1 VKENLI
7 SHSNLE
13 EKQMT
18 TMTTETST
26 TPAER
31 DATTVVPTV
40 QAEEV
45 VQPKR
50 PLSAYNYFFRS
61 ERARLV
67 GVDLDLK
74 EVADVHNRKK
84 RRHRKTHGKMGFREM
99 ANKVGERW
107 RGLTDEEK
115 IPFVKMFEDDRAR
128 YKTELKVWNDLQKE
142 KKKETVKKEKEAVK
156 LAKAEEKKRKKLEKK
171 LENEKEKAE
180 KLAATAAAAEE
191 VIEAEVC
198 VEADAMDDIINKAL
212 DILNGEDFATVS
224 ASDDLR
230 HAAEP
235 EEDTNTTADY
245 INRAMDMLNDGSSDL
260 PKQSRKRARDSAGSQ
275 MLKNSMSMDTVMDFD
290 RFLEGFDDE
299 HFVSDDSSA
308 GEEDNNE
315 AAGEVS
321 HRRVRGRTDSRG
333 NKSFEE
339 GFLHGIEPVSVSQ
352 MHTSFNALE
361 NDLNN
366 IGHGREGGWGTYDP
380 SIQMHSQLPRHM
392 MQLPG
397 GNSGVVS
404 DLDNGLGYGAGFE
417 SQYQNLLALN
427 ARGA

>member
-1 VKENLI
+1 
-7 SHSNLE
+7 
-13 EKQMT
+13 M
-18 TMTTETST
+18 TMTTKTS
-26 TPAER
+26 TPAET
-31 DATTVVPTV
+31 DATVPT
-40 QAEEV
+40 EEII
-45 VQPKR
+45 QPKR

-74 EVADVHNRKK
+74 EIADVHNRKK

-99 ANKVGERW
+99 ANRVGERW
-107 RGLTDEEK
+107 RGLSDEEK
-115 IPFVKMFEDDRAR
+115 TPFVKMFEDDRAR

-142 KKKETVKKEKEAVK
+142 KKKATLKKEKEAVK
-156 LAKAEEKKRKKLEKK
+156 LAKAEEKKRIKLEKK
-171 LENEKEKAE
+171 LKDVKEKAE
-180 KLAATAAAAEE
+180 RLAATAAAAE
-191 VIEAEVC
+191 VIEPEVY
-198 VEADAMDDIINKAL
+198 VEPDAMDDIINKAL

-235 EEDTNTTADY
+235 EVDATADY
-245 INRAMDMLNDGSSDL
+245 INRAMDMLNDDIPSDL
-260 PKQSRKRARDSAGSQ
+260 PKQSRKRARDSAGSK
-275 MLKNSMSMDTVMDFD
+275 MLKNSMSIDTVMDFD
-290 RFLEGFDDE
+290 RFLEDFDAE

-308 GEEDNNE
+308 GEEDNE
-315 AAGEVS
+315 GAAEVS
-321 HRRVRGRTDSRG
+321 HGRVRGRKDLSG

-339 GFLHGIEPVSVSQ
+339 GFLDGIEPVSVSQ

-366 IGHGREGGWGTYDP
+366 IGHGREGWGTYGP
-380 SIQMHSQLPRHM
+380 SIQMHSQLPLHI

-397 GNSGVVS
+397 GKSGVVS
-404 DLDNGLGYGAGFE
+404 DLDSGLGYGAG
-417 SQYQNLLALN
+417 SGAQYQNLLALN